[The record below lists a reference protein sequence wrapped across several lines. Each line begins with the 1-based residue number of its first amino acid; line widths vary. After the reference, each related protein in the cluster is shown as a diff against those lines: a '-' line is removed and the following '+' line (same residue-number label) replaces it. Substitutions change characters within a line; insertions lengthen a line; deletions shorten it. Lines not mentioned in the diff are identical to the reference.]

1 MNEPDFFSSEHVFVI
16 QNIRSHSM
24 ALPSVSRSAA

>member
-1 MNEPDFFSSEHVFVI
+1 MNEPEFFSSESTLVI
-16 QNIRSHSM
+16 QTFRSLSM